1 MALALVIIAIIAISS
16 AFGWFIDRTVAPL
29 DNISS
34 PIGAV
39 VLSIIMMVLGWIW
52 WGPAVLILLPVLAMY
67 ISNVMLGGG
76 LNDSP
81 LDFIDRWRNR

>member
-1 MALALVIIAIIAISS
+1 MALALVIIAIIASSS
-16 AFGWFIDRTVAPL
+16 AFGWFIDRAVAPL
-29 DNISS
+29 DNMSS

-39 VLSIIMMVLGWIW
+39 VLSIVIMILGWIW
-52 WGPAVLILLPVLAMY
+52 WGPGVLILLPLLAIY
-67 ISNVMLGGG
+67 IGNVMLGGG